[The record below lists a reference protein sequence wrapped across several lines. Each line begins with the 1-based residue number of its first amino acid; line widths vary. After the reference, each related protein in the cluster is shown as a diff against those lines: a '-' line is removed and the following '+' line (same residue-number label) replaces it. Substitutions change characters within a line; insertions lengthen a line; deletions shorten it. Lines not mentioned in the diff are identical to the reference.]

1 MMRLI
6 FVKKNNFAKMTKN
19 PKSFVII
26 RNKKTY
32 KYLKKTKTNEILLI
46 ISFILFLDKFLYTSI
61 RI

>member
-1 MMRLI
+1 
-6 FVKKNNFAKMTKN
+6 MTKN

-32 KYLKKTKTNEILLI
+32 QYLKKTKTNEILLI